1 MNCKKSRVERNQM
14 PLTRNFSI
22 AAVLALLSP
31 LALAADLQKLD
42 VASLPGDRL
51 EPELPFYVPGT
62 STPKGY
68 PTVQPARIAIDPSRV
83 QNRLGDRCRELGLGI
98 TGSLEVVDANDRPR
112 LL

>member
-42 VASLPGDRL
+42 VASLPGDRVVL
-51 EPELPFYVPGT
+51 NLTFDELVT

-68 PTVQPARIAIDPSRV
+68 TNDHPVRIAIDLPGV
-83 QNRLGDRCRELGLGI
+83 KNCLGERCCDLGLGNAR
-98 TGSLEVVDANDRPR
+98 SLTVVGAN
-112 LL
+112 